1 MTERKS
7 RSKTPGAQNRPSG
20 RRSAAAP
27 QRPEP
32 IDRLPGRE
40 PPPTTLEEAIEQER
54 GRMDKA
60 CSVLGCLRH
69 SLTYQEH
76 FEGDADRP
84 SFADV
89 AELARDLVA
98 DAVHRLDSLYIAHLP
113 RERPA
118 RKERDRSRRRG
129 HQPTK

>member
-1 MTERKS
+1 MAEHKS
-7 RSKTPGAQNRPSG
+7 TSKTTRGRNRPL
-20 RRSAAAP
+20 RRRPATSPNRP
-27 QRPEP
+27 QP

-40 PPPTTLEEAIEQER
+40 PPPATLEEAIEQER

-69 SLTYQEH
+69 ALTYQEH

-89 AELARDLVA
+89 AGLAHDLVA
-98 DAVHRLDSLYIAHLP
+98 DATHRLDSLYIAHLP
-113 RERPA
+113 RER
-118 RKERDRSRRRG
+118 SVRRG
-129 HQPTK
+129 RGR